1 MGDHQEVKGKMKVAI
16 AGAGMVT
23 RHHLKAWSRL
33 PEVEVVSVYNRNLE
47 KALTRAKEFS
57 IPKAYSGLMEML
69 EKERPDALDIAVA
82 TEAHREFARMAAEHG
97 VAILCQKPMA
107 PTLKEAEEMVAEIGE
122 KVRFMVHENWRFR
135 PQYRQVAK
143 WIVEG
148 KTGPIREFSLSTR
161 SSGLVTKTEKGLPF
175 ALERQPFF
183 AHMPRFIILELLI
196 HHLDTARYLAGE
208 MDVTSTQTLRVS
220 PDVIG
225 EDVAHIVLKAKNG
238 AIGMVSGNLSA
249 AGFPP
254 LPQDHLELIG
264 ERSTILFDGETLKLI
279 GEKKE
284 TIHFNFEQAYQASY
298 DNAIAHFV
306 EALRT
311 GQPFETDRLDN
322 LKTLRLVDEAYRLAG
337 IQA

>member
-1 MGDHQEVKGKMKVAI
+1 LKNKLRIAI

-33 PEVEVVSVYNRNLE
+33 PEVEVVAIYNRNLE
-47 KALTRAKEFS
+47 KALDRAKEFT
-57 IPKAYSGLMEML
+57 IPKAYSNLEEMF
-69 EKERPDALDIAVA
+69 EKEKPDALDIAVA
-82 TEAHREFARMAAEHG
+82 TEAHREFARMAAEHA

-135 PQYRQVAK
+135 PQYRQAAK
-143 WIVEG
+143 WTAEG
-148 KTGPIREFSLSTR
+148 KIGLIREFRLSTR

-196 HHLDTARYLAGE
+196 HHLDTSRFLAGE
-208 MDVTSTQTLRVS
+208 MDVISTQTLHLS
-220 PDVIG
+220 PYVIG
-225 EDVAHIVLKAKNG
+225 EDVAHIVLNAKNG
-238 AIGMVSGNLSA
+238 AIGIVSGNLSA

-254 LPQDHLELIG
+254 LPQDRLELIG
-264 ERSTILFDGETLKLI
+264 ERSSILFDGDTLSLI
-279 GEKKE
+279 GEKSE
-284 TIHFNFEQAYQASY
+284 SIHFNFEEAYQNSY
-298 DNAIAHFV
+298 NNAIAHFV
-306 EALRT
+306 EALRS

-322 LKTLRLVDEAYRLAG
+322 LRTLRLVDEAYRLAEMKG
-337 IQA
+337 